1 MKGADQIR
9 KALISEGWT
18 EGEANAAAIW
28 FGAAHYLP
36 WTEWY
41 GWHIMPFN
49 EKPYFMGHNIS
60 EALSQIKG

>member
-1 MKGADQIR
+1 MTGAKRIR
-9 KALISEGWT
+9 KALVYEGWI

-41 GWHIMPFN
+41 GWHICPFN
-49 EKPYFMGHNIS
+49 EKPYYLGCNIIQ
-60 EALSQIKG
+60 ALEHI